1 MKKLVDTNGFV
12 FVVSS
17 LTYIFVP
24 AVRKLGVVGQA
35 ALHHVA
41 AVVAAGS
48 DGGQTLTCGTGGHLG
63 QGLGALVTRR
73 DLDNLGQHLLT
84 LVQSLGKSPGR
95 HETPTQLECQLFGH
109 VTEWLELLHVLTD
122 ALEIPKK

>member
-1 MKKLVDTNGFV
+1 M
-12 FVVSS
+12 
-17 LTYIFVP
+17 
-24 AVRKLGVVGQA
+24 VGQA
-35 ALHHVA
+35 AFHHVA
-41 AVVAAGS
+41 AVVAAGP
-48 DGGQTLTCGTGGHLG
+48 DGGQTLARGAGGHLG
-63 QGLGALVTRR
+63 QGLGALGPGR

-95 HETPTQLECQLFGH
+95 HETPAQLECQLFGH